1 MPSITVSF
9 ACKNSAMA
17 AKMIEYFDKLSAES
31 VQQLCDNLR
40 DHPEQWT
47 EFTPDGSSRPA
58 TEPVYFN
65 PPHVSH
71 PNSSS
76 VPPDATG
83 SAPTSYQ
90 QYTPPAQSDPPQPPA
105 PPMSQPQNPPPQA
118 VPQQAAQQ
126 QQQPKQP
133 SQPAPQQ
140 MPQSAQQQPP
150 NYQQTSIPYTP
161 ASNIPAASA
170 PVIKREQLNQ
180 ALQVFA
186 SSSQAHQIQIRELLA
201 RFGVDS
207 LNALPDQSIPEFVNY
222 LRELGCYV

>member
-9 ACKNSAMA
+9 ACPNSAMA

-47 EFTPDGSSRPA
+47 EFAPDGSSRPA
-58 TEPVYFN
+58 TEPLNFV

-76 VPPDATG
+76 VPPNAAG

-90 QYTPPAQSDPPQPPA
+90 QQQQQYTPPAQSAPPA
-105 PPMSQPQNPPPQA
+105 PPAPPAQPQQSAQPMPQQPNQPPQA
-118 VPQQAAQQ
+118 APQAAPQATQQ
-126 QQQPKQP
+126 QQQP
-133 SQPAPQQ
+133 
-140 MPQSAQQQPP
+140 
-150 NYQQTSIPYTP
+150 NYQQTAMSYTP
-161 ASNIPAASA
+161 APNNMPAASA

-201 RFGVDS
+201 RFGIDAI
-207 LNALPDQSIPEFVNY
+207 NALPDASIPEFVNS
-222 LRELGCYV
+222 LRELGCYI